1 MKTLEIKRPS
11 EEVLSQVQSLTDEKG
26 KVAAI
31 EPETGEWFL
40 GKDALEAFRSARLK
54 YPKSIFYFIKIG
66 YPSLYTHKGGI
77 KKHEDHYTR
86 GN

>member
-11 EEVLSQVQSLTDEKG
+11 EDILSQVHSLIDEKG

-31 EPETGEWFL
+31 EPDTGEWFL
-40 GKDALEAFRSARLK
+40 GKDALEAFKNARLK

-66 YPSLYTHKGGI
+66 YPSVYSHKEHI
-77 KKHEDHYTR
+77 KEHEI
-86 GN
+86 